1 MKLIAGIAGQSHEVS
16 LERNADEHSRFVAV
30 VDGRRYEITA
40 RDIAAGI
47 RLIFNGERVYQCR
60 IDKTAAR
67 GAAGTAEVYIGNQVY
82 AVEVIDPK
90 RRRSGQRTGAHDLD
104 GSAQIV
110 APMPGKIVRVLVQ
123 QGASVEAG
131 DALLVVEAMKMQNEI
146 KAPRAGIV
154 VKLAAETGATV
165 NAGDVLAVI
174 E

>member
-1 MKLIAGIAGQSHEVS
+1 MKLIADIAGQSHEVS

-47 RLIFNGERVYQCR
+47 RLIFNGKRVYQCR
-60 IDKTAAR
+60 VDKTAAG
-67 GAAGTAEVYIGNQVY
+67 GAAGIAEVYISNQAY

-90 RRRSGQRTGAHDLD
+90 RRRSGQRRGAHALD

-110 APMPGKIVRVLVQ
+110 APMPGKVVRVLVE

-131 DALLVVEAMKMQNEI
+131 DALLVVEAMKMQNEL
-146 KAPRAGIV
+146 KAPRAGV
-154 VKLAAETGATV
+154 VVGLKAAAGATV